1 MANELLE
8 AVIAADLTARQL
20 KVVLAVMRKTYGFG
34 RVLDRISN
42 VQIAEETGIHH
53 THICKAKNELIAMN
67 VLVSSGNQLGINK
80 VVSDWKTGISQ
91 NSKTLAK
98 TANKSLAESAN
109 TTSNER
115 LANLAN
121 KTLADS
127 ANKTLA
133 NSAKHKRNKNKIYI
147 TPLTPQGGKAKFNP
161 LEADLPDWLDP
172 AKVDDSLTAALCV
185 DCHHAIDNGSELTR
199 EERRALMDRAIVLT
213 LRELTRRGLVVPK

>member
-1 MANELLE
+1 MYLFQVIKAGAVTRIANELLE

-98 TANKSLAESAN
+98 TATQRAAIYSFAYNVGPSAAIKSTLMKKLNDGDYVGAC
-109 TTSNER
+109 NE
-115 LANLAN
+115 L
-121 KTLADS
+121 
-127 ANKTLA
+127 
-133 NSAKHKRNKNKIYI
+133 KRWIYA
-147 TPLTPQGGKAKFNP
+147 GGKK
-161 LEADLPDWLDP
+161 W
-172 AKVDDSLTAALCV
+172 
-185 DCHHAIDNGSELTR
+185 
-199 EERRALMDRAIVLT
+199 
-213 LRELTRRGLVVPK
+213 RGLMSRREVEHQVCMWDR